1 MSNLRQ
7 IEFRDETL
15 WIGISTVCFSL
26 VSLLADVSASSF
38 GNNFSQIGWIWVGLA
53 GTGVLYFCTLAVAGN
68 LDVRNATKNLSR
80 SITFYL
86 VLGTVFETLAYVA
99 FFQALEIGDVA
110 IASAISSVR
119 PLFVLLIS
127 LLIPSSDTRSLSLRR
142 ILVLIISGTLI
153 IIGGYLT

>member
-1 MSNLRQ
+1 M
-7 IEFRDETL
+7 
-15 WIGISTVCFSL
+15 
-26 VSLLADVSASSF
+26 
-38 GNNFSQIGWIWVGLA
+38 
-53 GTGVLYFCTLAVAGN
+53 AGN